1 MGFINIL
8 SVPLY
13 TPLTNSPVEHFEGEI
28 EGTLL
33 SIEFLTYA
41 GYGRNKVSI
50 EVQPG
55 IWAQT
60 LEYLNINIEN
70 KIPIVLDIE
79 GKNLT
84 VWIPKPAAFIFNKG
98 LVFSKRIEDTKKAKD
113 LYYIFDILAYRDSHK
128 RELINGVKEVAAA
141 YHPGWFK
148 TFKDNLNKYFI
159 DEPKNGINM
168 VFTQKPANAFK
179 DFNDDQL
186 KNHIEYIFKTFIKEI
201 ES

>member
-1 MGFINIL
+1 
-8 SVPLY
+8 
-13 TPLTNSPVEHFEGEI
+13 VEHFEGEI